1 MKDLFE
7 NVGFTSGGIKNV
19 SPREALQLCQNGAVL
34 LDVRHEELVAFKHF
48 DVENCILLPSFDIE
62 EHLKE
67 LLPELYYVVAD
78 SVGIHSKEVCKLMLN
93 MDFPHVANLA
103 GGMVEWERD
112 GMPVEV
118 DVKERL
124 SGSCTCQLKKRER
137 PRGES

>member
-48 DVENCILLPSFDIE
+48 AVENCILLPSFDID
-62 EHLKE
+62 EHIQKFVS
-67 LLPELYYVVAD
+67 ELYYVVAD
-78 SVGIHSKEVCKLMLN
+78 SVGIHSKEVCKLLLD

-124 SGSCTCQLKKRER
+124 SGSCTCQLKKREK
-137 PRGES
+137 G

>member
-67 LLPELYYVVAD
+67 LLPELYNVVAD
-78 SVGIHSKEVCKLMLN
+78 SVGIHSKEVCKLLLN

>member
-78 SVGIHSKEVCKLMLN
+78 SVGIHSKEVCKLLLN

-103 GGMVEWERD
+103 VGMVEWERD